1 MKPDTVFRAPALRL
15 LALRPLLLA
24 ALAAPLCALAQA
36 YPAKPIKTIM
46 TIGGGADLVARIVAA
61 GLQEP
66 LGQPVIVEVQSGAGG
81 SIGQEAAARA
91 APDGYTL
98 MFSSVSSHVTPM
110 FLSKNVRFDPIKS
123 YTPIAKVAESILLVA
138 ANAQAPYSTVAEMV
152 EYAKRNPGKI
162 SYGTSGVGT
171 THHFAAVMITAQS
184 GIDWVHVPYKAG
196 PPVVADMVSGQI
208 QVGFVILGTLGAF
221 AKSGKVK
228 IIGTNMT
235 QRVAQYPNL
244 PTVTEQLPGYEPPPT
259 WLSYFGPAGLPQPI
273 VQRLYP
279 EIMKIMALPETKA
292 KLEGAGF
299 VISTGNADDVVKM
312 IQRDIAFVGRA
323 VKTAGI
329 QPE

>member
-1 MKPDTVFRAPALRL
+1 MKHPASAL
-15 LALRPLLLA
+15 LVLA
-24 ALAAPLCALAQA
+24 ALAYTGAHAQS
-36 YPAKPIKTIM
+36 YPTKPVRLVVGFTP
-46 TIGGGADLVARIVAA
+46 GGGVDINARMLAPELTKA
-61 GLQEP
+61 F
-66 LGQPVIVEVQSGAGG
+66 GQQFIVENRPGAGTN
-81 SIGQEAAARA
+81 IANEFVARA

-138 ANAQAPYSTVAEMV
+138 ANAQVPYSTVAEMV
-152 EYAKRNPGKI
+152 EYARRNPGKI

-171 THHFAAVMITAQS
+171 THHFAAVMITALS

-235 QRVAQYPNL
+235 QRVSQYPSL
-244 PTVTEQLPGYEPPPT
+244 PTVSEQLPGYEPPPT
-259 WLSYFGPAGLPQPI
+259 WLSYFGPAGLPQPV

-299 VISTGNADDVVKM
+299 VVSTGNADDVVKM